1 MTITKGDKEMKE
13 HVRTQAA
20 LVLAKTGRDGKE
32 TRSTKT
38 LSRVSN
44 AVENTTLYDTMKKFG
59 ALQKN
64 PVKAIRR
71 VTTTEM
77 TEEA

>member
-1 MTITKGDKEMKE
+1 MTMTKGDEKMKE
-13 HVRTQAA
+13 HVTTQAA

-38 LSRVSN
+38 LSRVN
-44 AVENTTLYDTMKKFG
+44 AAVENQVLYDTMKKFG
-59 ALQKN
+59 ALQTN
-64 PVKAIRR
+64 PVKAFRS

>member
-1 MTITKGDKEMKE
+1 MKE
-13 HVRTQAA
+13 HVTTQAA
-20 LVLAKTGRDGKE
+20 LVLTKTGQDGKE
-32 TRSTKT
+32 KRSTKT
-38 LSRVSN
+38 LSRVS
-44 AVENTTLYDTMKKFG
+44 ATVENTILYDTMKKFG
-59 ALQKN
+59 ALQTN

>member
-1 MTITKGDKEMKE
+1 MKE
-13 HVRTQAA
+13 HVTTQAA
-20 LVLAKTGRDGKE
+20 LVLAKTGQDGKE
-32 TRSTKT
+32 KRSTKT
-38 LSRVSN
+38 LSRVS
-44 AVENTTLYDTMKKFG
+44 ATVENQVLYDTMKKFG
-59 ALQKN
+59 ALQTN